1 MAAIRLALIGLGK
14 IAVDSH
20 IPAIRATPE
29 IELVAVS
36 SPHAGPMDGMR
47 SYTDHREMLAAGGID
62 AVAVCT
68 PTQLHYQVACDC
80 FAAGVDVLLE
90 KPPAATLSAFEALIA
105 QAQAAG
111 RVLFAAWH
119 ARFAAGVEA
128 ARSALA
134 KRTVSAVDIVWRED
148 VRRWHRGQQWI
159 WTAGGFGVFDPGI
172 NALSI
177 ATRILPQHLLLDH
190 AALDFPAGRDAP
202 IAARLGFIGL
212 RGGAD
217 FDWRPAGDPVWTITV
232 ISDGAPLVLSHGGHR
247 LTIGGAAV
255 ALAPVVEYEGVYRT
269 FVELLRTR
277 RSDADAAPLRL
288 AADAFLIGARRTV
301 EAFVEPP
308 PP

>member
-1 MAAIRLALIGLGK
+1 MAAVRLGLIGLGK
-14 IAVDSH
+14 IAVESH
-20 IPAIRATPE
+20 IPAIRVTPG

-36 SPHAGPMDGMR
+36 SPHAGAMGGMR
-47 SYTDHREMLAAGGID
+47 SYTDHRAMIAAGGLD
-62 AVAVCT
+62 AVAICT
-68 PTQLHYQVACDC
+68 PTQLHYQIACDC
-80 FAAGVDVLLE
+80 FAAGLDVLLE
-90 KPPAATLSAFEALIA
+90 KPPAATLSAFEALIE
-105 QAQAAG
+105 QAKASG

-134 KRTVSAVDIVWRED
+134 ERTVAVVDIVWRED
-148 VRRWHRGQQWI
+148 VRRWHHAQQWI

-177 ATRILPQHLLLDH
+177 ATRILPQRLLLDH
-190 AALDFPAGRDAP
+190 AELDFPAGRDAP
-202 IAARLGFIGL
+202 IAARLGFAGL

-217 FDWRPAGDPVWTITV
+217 FDWRPAGDPTWTVTV
-232 ISDGAPLVLSHGGHR
+232 TSDGAPLVLSHGGHR
-247 LTIGGAAV
+247 LTIGGAPV
-255 ALAPVVEYEGVYRT
+255 ALLPVVEYESVYRT

-301 EAFVEPP
+301 EAFADPP
-308 PP
+308 SP